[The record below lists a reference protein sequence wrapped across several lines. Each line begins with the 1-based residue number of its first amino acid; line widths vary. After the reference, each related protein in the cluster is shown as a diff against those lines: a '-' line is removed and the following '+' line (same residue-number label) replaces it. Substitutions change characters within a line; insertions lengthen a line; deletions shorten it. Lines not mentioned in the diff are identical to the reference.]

1 MGAEIAISMTMAE
14 AVKLA
19 GQAKQGYGVV
29 SFVLANFTPE
39 QMKSFNETKWKPGKI
54 VVTKDINGTYP
65 TVEKLN
71 QTGKDSVFL
80 YASDSYGYVEIEVT
94 AKRADVILSWV
105 ADTFETSE
113 GNTLAALKT
122 QVLSTSNIKITRQEY
137 DAAVVE
143 QVAEP
148 VTCRRTTCHMHGA
161 TNTTQKT
168 VQRFKYI
175 LP

>member
-1 MGAEIAISMTMAE
+1 M
-14 AVKLA
+14 
-19 GQAKQGYGVV
+19 
-29 SFVLANFTPE
+29 
-39 QMKSFNETKWKPGKI
+39 
-54 VVTKDINGTYP
+54 
-65 TVEKLN
+65 EKLN

-143 QVAEP
+143 
-148 VTCRRTTCHMHGA
+148 
-161 TNTTQKT
+161 
-168 VQRFKYI
+168 
-175 LP
+175 